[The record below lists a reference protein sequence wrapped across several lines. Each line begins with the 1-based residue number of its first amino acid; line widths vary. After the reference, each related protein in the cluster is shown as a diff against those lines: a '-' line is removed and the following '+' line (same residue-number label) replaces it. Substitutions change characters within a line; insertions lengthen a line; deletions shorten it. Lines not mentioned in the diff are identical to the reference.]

1 LKQNLRGRLVDY
13 RSLFLGL
20 SSGFPQRSLGRN
32 RRQSLVPRDDFA
44 GNAFSK
50 PFDELACLDRCR
62 TKRAVHIPR
71 HADDDCFDLLFTS
84 QLRDAGGGIAPRHID
99 GLERVRQQ
107 PEIVAEGHSHPSYA
121 KIDAKN
127 ASTCHFQLK
136 IPHHKPTL
144 RNNMSSI
151 SYGKLGDNL
160 PVTSL
165 IALSQAAVGFGVG
178 LLIAGKLDQTVRQRT
193 AIAFIGAG
201 AATILPLVAG
211 AIADF
216 NNRPDSS
223 RRIRRQLASIREGTG
238 LSNGDGAY

>member
-1 LKQNLRGRLVDY
+1 
-13 RSLFLGL
+13 
-20 SSGFPQRSLGRN
+20 
-32 RRQSLVPRDDFA
+32 
-44 GNAFSK
+44 
-50 PFDELACLDRCR
+50 
-62 TKRAVHIPR
+62 
-71 HADDDCFDLLFTS
+71 
-84 QLRDAGGGIAPRHID
+84 
-99 GLERVRQQ
+99 
-107 PEIVAEGHSHPSYA
+107 
-121 KIDAKN
+121 
-127 ASTCHFQLK
+127 
-136 IPHHKPTL
+136 
-144 RNNMSSI
+144 MSSI

-160 PVTSL
+160 PLTSL

-201 AATILPLVAG
+201 AATILPFVAG

>member
-1 LKQNLRGRLVDY
+1 MTSQGTHARR
-13 RSLFLGL
+13 RSIN
-20 SSGFPQRSLGRN
+20 SR
-32 RRQSLVPRDDFA
+32 
-44 GNAFSK
+44 AFSAAG
-50 PFDELACLDRCR
+50 PNEPSIFRGMPDDNCLD
-62 TKRAVHIPR
+62 A
-71 HADDDCFDLLFTS
+71 LFTS
-84 QLRDAGGGIAPRHID
+84 QLRDALAGIAPRHID
-99 GLERVRQQ
+99 GLERVREQ
-107 PEIVAEGHSHPSYA
+107 PEIVAECHSHPSLA
-121 KIDAKN
+121 EIDAKN
-127 ASTCHFQLK
+127 TSTCHFQLK

-151 SYGKLGDNL
+151 SYGKFGDSL
-160 PVTSL
+160 PVTSM

>member
-1 LKQNLRGRLVDY
+1 M
-13 RSLFLGL
+13 
-20 SSGFPQRSLGRN
+20 
-32 RRQSLVPRDDFA
+32 
-44 GNAFSK
+44 
-50 PFDELACLDRCR
+50 C
-62 TKRAVHIPR
+62 
-71 HADDDCFDLLFTS
+71 
-84 QLRDAGGGIAPRHID
+84 
-99 GLERVRQQ
+99 QQ
-107 PEIVAEGHSHPSYA
+107 PEIVADCHSHTSLA

-127 ASTCHFQLK
+127 ASSCHFQLK

-151 SYGKLGDNL
+151 SYGKFGDTL
-160 PVTSL
+160 PVTSM

-178 LLIAGKLDQTVRQRT
+178 LLLAGKLNQTVRQRT

>member
-1 LKQNLRGRLVDY
+1 MVD
-13 RSLFLGL
+13 
-20 SSGFPQRSLGRN
+20 Q
-32 RRQSLVPRDDFA
+32 
-44 GNAFSK
+44 
-50 PFDELACLDRCR
+50 LACLQRCR
-62 TKRAVHIPR
+62 TKRAVHISW
-71 HADDDCFDLLFTS
+71 HADDDCLDLLFPS
-84 QLRDAGGGIAPRHID
+84 QFRDALAGIAPRHID
-99 GLERVRQQ
+99 GLKGMREQ
-107 PEIVAEGHSHPSYA
+107 PEIVAECHSYPSLA
-121 KIDAKN
+121 RIDTKN
-127 ASTCHFQLK
+127 AFTCHFRLK

-151 SYGKLGDNL
+151 SYGKFGDNL
-160 PVTSL
+160 PATSM

-178 LLIAGKLDQTVRQRT
+178 LLIAGKLNQTVRQRT

>member
-1 LKQNLRGRLVDY
+1 LKQNLRGCLVDY
-13 RSLFLGL
+13 RALLLGL
-20 SSGFPQRSLGRN
+20 SSRLAQRSLGGN

-44 GNAFSK
+44 RNAF
-50 PFDELACLDRCR
+50 PEMFDQLACLQRGG
-62 TKRAVHIPR
+62 TPRAVHISW
-71 HADDDCFDLLFTS
+71 HSDDNCPDLLFTS
-84 QLRDAGGGIAPRHID
+84 QFRDALARVSARYMN
-99 GLERVRQQ
+99 GLERMREQSK
-107 PEIVAEGHSHPSYA
+107 IVAECHSDPSLA
-121 KIDAKN
+121 RIDAKN

-151 SYGKLGDNL
+151 SYGKFGENL
-160 PVTSL
+160 PVTSM

-178 LLIAGKLDQTVRQRT
+178 LLIAGKLDKTLRQRT